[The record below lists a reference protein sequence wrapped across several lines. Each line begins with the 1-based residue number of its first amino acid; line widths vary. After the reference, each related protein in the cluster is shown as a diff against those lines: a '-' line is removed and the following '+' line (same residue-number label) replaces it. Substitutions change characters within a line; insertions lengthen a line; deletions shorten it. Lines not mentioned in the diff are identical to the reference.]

1 MIGRDIYVNSTQLRG
16 NPVTSLAQTAVDD
29 PTLSSRLSLDKINKV
44 LHRTFK
50 SMSYL
55 NDYQRIWS
63 TQNFD
68 KRCLSAS
75 LLYFLTSSG
84 FSAMARMKAQYCS
97 SEVTGSLR

>member
-44 LHRTFK
+44 LHRK

-63 TQNFD
+63 TQTFD

-84 FSAMARMKAQYCS
+84 FSAMARMKAQCCS
-97 SEVTGSLR
+97 SDVTGSLR